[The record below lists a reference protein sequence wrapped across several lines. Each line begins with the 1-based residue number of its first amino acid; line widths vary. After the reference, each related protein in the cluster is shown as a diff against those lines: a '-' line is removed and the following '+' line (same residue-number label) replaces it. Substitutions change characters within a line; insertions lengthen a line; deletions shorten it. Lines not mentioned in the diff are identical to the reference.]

1 VKIHRD
7 KRGKFRCSE
16 TSNYKMANHFGQFN
30 KAAQVAF
37 QEAAEEKYAESCK
50 SGEKMTF
57 GKCQKVGGSSKKAVP
72 ASLSKSKA
80 NVEAQ
85 LATAKKMGNKPKIAK
100 AERALKSVNAKIDSY
115 NASEDEENFKQGGC
129 PDGFRSK
136 GSQTISGKR
145 REVCCTPDGKVC
157 MTADGIPL

>member
-1 VKIHRD
+1 MKNITP
-7 KRGKFRCSE
+7 E
-16 TSNYKMANHFGQFN
+16 AYA
-30 KAAQVAF
+30 AF
-37 QEAAEEKYAESCK
+37 QEAALEKYDFASCK

-57 GKCQKVGGSSKKAVP
+57 GKCQKVGGSSKKEVP
-72 ASLSKSKA
+72 SSLKTSKA
-80 NVEAQ
+80 QAEAN
-85 LATAKKMGNKPKIAK
+85 LAAAKKRKSPNQIQK
-100 AERALKSVNAKIDSY
+100 AERALASINKKIDMFS
-115 NASEDEENFKQGGC
+115 ASEDDAQEFKSGC

>member
-1 VKIHRD
+1 MENITPEAYAS
-7 KRGKFRCSE
+7 F
-16 TSNYKMANHFGQFN
+16 A
-30 KAAQVAF
+30 
-37 QEAAEEKYAESCK
+37 EAAAEKYDFASCK

-57 GKCQKVGGSSKKAVP
+57 GKCQKVGGSGKKKEVP
-72 ASLSKSKA
+72 QSLKDSKA
-80 NVEAQ
+80 QAERM
-85 LATAKKMGNKPKIAK
+85 LASAKKRNSQNQIRK
-100 AERALKSVNAKIDSY
+100 AERMVASVNKQIDSY
-115 NASEDEENFKQGGC
+115 DSSEDDSQEFKSGC